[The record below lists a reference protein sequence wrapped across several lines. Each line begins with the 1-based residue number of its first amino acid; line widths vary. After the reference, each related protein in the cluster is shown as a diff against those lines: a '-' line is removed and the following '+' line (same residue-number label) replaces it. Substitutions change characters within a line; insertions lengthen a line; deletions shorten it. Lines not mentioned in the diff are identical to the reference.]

1 MEDAHVSKLWQCLE
15 AIGAPGAVAAEWQ
28 AWTGEDF
35 SAFKAA
41 FLQKAL
47 WLAVSHPCPRECG
60 CAHEIVPNNDGSGV
74 AVCQCDPSSC
84 DDFPV
89 SADDRVIYRLNRAKL
104 GRAIA
109 KAFGCDA
116 RTAEFGL
123 PRTWQVA
130 AFGNSPLPVV
140 LTLQPDAVEFAS
152 IVRQLVGQLGEW
164 FILLAPTSRF
174 LDGNTQ
180 GLLKKA
186 KAGFF
191 DLESNL
197 TLLPSGLVQ
206 ARKSGGE
213 LFSQFAP
220 EVKEPGAETVA
231 AQLFALVEKLDA
243 DERLKNPSV
252 LRVFRLYCGRGLTA
266 QAVADKCR
274 CVKAT
279 VLNRLKMIHKATGKD
294 PKGLRAYSPFF
305 NKVEA
310 AITDSR
316 AEYIHRKALVHDIGE
331 LEDEHE

>member
-1 MEDAHVSKLWQCLE
+1 MSKLWQCLE

-28 AWTGEDF
+28 AWTGNDF
-35 SAFKAA
+35 GAFKTA
-41 FLQKAL
+41 FLQKAPG
-47 WLAVSHPCPRECG
+47 LAMSYPCPRECG
-60 CAHEIVPNNDGSGV
+60 CAHEVVPHDDGSGV

-89 SADDRVIYRLNRAKL
+89 SAADRVIYRLNPAKL

-123 PRTWQVA
+123 ERTWQVA
-130 AFGNSPLPVV
+130 AFGNSALPVV
-140 LTLQPDAVEFAS
+140 LTLQPDAAEFAS
-152 IVRQLVGQLGEW
+152 VVRQLIGQLGER
-164 FILLAPTSRF
+164 FVLLAPTSRF

-191 DLESNL
+191 ALESNL
-197 TLLPSGLVQ
+197 TLLPGGVVQ
-206 ARKSGGE
+206 SRKSGGE
-213 LFSQFAP
+213 LFAQFAP
-220 EVKEPGAETVA
+220 GVKEPGAETVA

-279 VLNRLKMIHKATGKD
+279 VLNRLKLIHTATRKD
-294 PKGLRAYSPFF
+294 PKELRAYSPFF
-305 NKVEA
+305 NQVEA

-316 AEYIHRKALVHDIGE
+316 AEYIHRKTLVHDIGE
-331 LEDEHE
+331 QKDEQE